1 MSDHHAKRL
10 IYAQFAHLAK
20 ALASPARIEL
30 VDLLA
35 QAERSVEDLAIQAQL
50 TVANTSAHLQ
60 VLARAHLVLTRK
72 VGIYVYY
79 RLADPSVYQLWN
91 ALCATAERQVADID
105 RIVMTYFHERETLAA
120 VSRAELAERLRDPT
134 SVIIDVRPVVEYQ
147 YGHIAGAR
155 SLPLAELEQRLHE
168 LPPDAQIIAYCRGPY
183 CVFADEAV
191 TLLQGRGYQAA
202 RYAEGYPAW
211 AAAGQP
217 VEAASFSSVS
227 GAPI

>member
-1 MSDHHAKRL
+1 MSDHAAKRL

-20 ALASPARIEL
+20 ALASPARIEIL
-30 VDLLA
+30 DLLA
-35 QAERSVEDLAIQAQL
+35 QAERAVEDLAAQVQL

-72 VGIYVYY
+72 EGNFVYY

-91 ALCATAERQVADID
+91 ALRTTAERQLADID
-105 RIVMTYFHERETLAA
+105 RLVTTYFQERATLVAI
-120 VSRAELAERLRDPT
+120 SGAELAERLRDPAT
-134 SVIIDVRPVVEYQ
+134 VIIDVRPVVEYQ

-155 SLPLAELEQRLHE
+155 SFPLAELAQRVDE

-191 TLLQGRGYQAA
+191 AMLHERGFQAV
-202 RYAEGYPAW
+202 RYADGYPAW

-217 VEAASFSSVS
+217 IETGTSSSRS
-227 GAPI
+227 GVPV